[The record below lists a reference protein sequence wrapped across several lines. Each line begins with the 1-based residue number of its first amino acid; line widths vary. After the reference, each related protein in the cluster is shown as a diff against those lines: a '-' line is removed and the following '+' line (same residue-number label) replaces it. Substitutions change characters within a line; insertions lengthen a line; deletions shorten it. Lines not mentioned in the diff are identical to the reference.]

1 MTDTIQERINQYL
14 QDTIAA
20 ERNFE
25 NALATFGKAGEQT
38 PVRSMLSAASAKAKT
53 QHKRLEA
60 LLAKRGGTPSE
71 GKTLL
76 AEMLAFTP
84 LSAQIGQGPAEKN
97 TQHLM
102 VTFAAAAAEMAMYES
117 LATAASVGNSE
128 DVVSLA
134 RTLQKEERDD
144 YDQVWGV
151 LRASAADSFQ
161 AELAKGKVAKDVLK
175 VYLED
180 TIAAEKSF
188 ETQLLGFSKE
198 ARNSTDQQLFQ
209 QHAQETKEQYLQLS
223 SRLEQLGGSVST
235 LKSMLAHVFN
245 FAPKLAQLGHDEYER
260 QTQNL
265 MMAFAVENA
274 EVAMYE
280 SLAEVCRI
288 AGDAETEALALSI
301 QEQERATADK
311 VWKQIAPAVR
321 RAMATSRANAMA

>member
-14 QDTIAA
+14 KDTIAA
-20 ERNFE
+20 ECNFE

-38 PVRSMLSAASAKAKT
+38 PVQSMLSAASAKAKT
-53 QHKRLEA
+53 QHERLEA

-84 LSAQIGQGPAEKN
+84 LSAQIGQGAAEKN

-161 AELAKGKVAKDVLK
+161 AELAKGKAAKDVLK

-198 ARNSTDQQLFQ
+198 AGNSTDQQLFQ

-223 SRLEQLGGSVST
+223 SRLEQLGGSAST
-235 LKSMLAHVFN
+235 LKSMLAHAFN
-245 FAPKLAQLGHDEYER
+245 FAPKIAQLGHDEYER

-274 EVAMYE
+274 EVAIYE

-321 RAMATSRANAMA
+321 RAMATSRMNAMA

>member
-1 MTDTIQERINQYL
+1 
-14 QDTIAA
+14 
-20 ERNFE
+20 
-25 NALATFGKAGEQT
+25 
-38 PVRSMLSAASAKAKT
+38 V
-53 QHKRLEA
+53 
-60 LLAKRGGTPSE
+60 
-71 GKTLL
+71 
-76 AEMLAFTP
+76 
-84 LSAQIGQGPAEKN
+84 
-97 TQHLM
+97 
-102 VTFAAAAAEMAMYES
+102 
-117 LATAASVGNSE
+117 
-128 DVVSLA
+128 
-134 RTLQKEERDD
+134 
-144 YDQVWGV
+144 GV

-161 AELAKGKVAKDVLK
+161 AELAKGKAAKDVLK

-198 ARNSTDQQLFQ
+198 AGNSTDQQLFQ

-223 SRLEQLGGSVST
+223 SRLEQLGGSAST
-235 LKSMLAHVFN
+235 LKGMLAHAFN
-245 FAPKLAQLGHDEYER
+245 FAPKIAQLGHDEYER

-274 EVAMYE
+274 EVAIYE

-321 RAMATSRANAMA
+321 CAMATSRMNAMA

>member
-14 QDTIAA
+14 KDTIAA

-38 PVRSMLSAASAKAKT
+38 PVQSMLSAASAKAKT
-53 QHKRLEA
+53 QHERLEA

-84 LSAQIGQGPAEKN
+84 LSAQIGQGAAEKN

-198 ARNSTDQQLFQ
+198 AGNSTDQQLFQ

-223 SRLEQLGGSVST
+223 SRLEQLGGSAST
-235 LKSMLAHVFN
+235 LKSMLAHAFN
-245 FAPKLAQLGHDEYER
+245 FAPKIAQLGHDEYER

-321 RAMATSRANAMA
+321 RAMTTSRMNAMA